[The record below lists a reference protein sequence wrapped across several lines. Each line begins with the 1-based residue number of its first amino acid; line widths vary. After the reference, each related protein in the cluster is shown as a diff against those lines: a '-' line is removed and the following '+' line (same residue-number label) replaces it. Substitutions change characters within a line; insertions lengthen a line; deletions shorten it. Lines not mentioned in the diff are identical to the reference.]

1 MVLSQKNSG
10 KEGVDMRYCFRTLK
24 EDTEINE
31 ALQKLKGKAR
41 AEFIRNALRTY
52 IQTQNI
58 AAELAEIKKSIQEI
72 KEILQQKTP
81 RTQDFLAQPESK
93 NDSEPLG
100 EELFNNIINQ
110 FLNM

>member
-1 MVLSQKNSG
+1 
-10 KEGVDMRYCFRTLK
+10 MRYCFRTLK
-24 EDTEINE
+24 EDTDINE
-31 ALQKLKGKAR
+31 ALQKLEGKAR

-58 AAELAEIKKSIQEI
+58 VAELAEIKKSIQEI
-72 KEILQQKTP
+72 KEILQQKNP
-81 RTQDFLAQPESK
+81 RTQDFSVQPEPK
-93 NDSEPLG
+93 NDSEPLA